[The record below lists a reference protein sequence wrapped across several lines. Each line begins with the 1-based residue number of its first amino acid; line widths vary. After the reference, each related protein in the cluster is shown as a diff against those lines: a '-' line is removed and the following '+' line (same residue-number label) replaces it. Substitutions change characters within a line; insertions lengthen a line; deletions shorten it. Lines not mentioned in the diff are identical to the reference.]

1 MSQKT
6 HQRIRL
12 DLNNPVFQRLLF
24 NLSKSDQHN
33 ALNTLRK
40 LANMTWQQVCLDH
53 GLKWEVIL
61 SQKGPGGNKLY
72 SFRIGK
78 GFRGIAYRDSSWLR
92 LLSLHPDHLTSRSP
106 DILTSR
112 SPDYLIP

>member
-1 MSQKT
+1 MMSQKT
-6 HQRIRL
+6 DQRIRL

-33 ALNTLRK
+33 TLNTLRK
-40 LANMTWQQVCLDH
+40 LANMTWQQVYSDY

-78 GFRGIAYRDSSWLR
+78 GFRGIAYRDGSWLR
-92 LLSLHPDHLTSRSP
+92 LLSLHPDHDSA
-106 DILTSR
+106 
-112 SPDYLIP
+112 YQ

>member
-6 HQRIRL
+6 YQHIRL

-24 NLSKSDQHN
+24 NLSKNDQHN
-33 ALNTLRK
+33 TLNTLRK
-40 LANMTWQQVCLDH
+40 LANMTWQQVYSDY

-78 GFRGIAYRDSSWLR
+78 GFRGIACRDGSWLR
-92 LLSLHPDHLTSRSP
+92 LLSLHPDHDSA
-106 DILTSR
+106 
-112 SPDYLIP
+112 YQ

>member
-1 MSQKT
+1 MIRQKT
-6 HQRIRL
+6 DQHIRL

-33 ALNTLRK
+33 TLNTFRK
-40 LANMTWQQVCLDH
+40 LANMTWQQIYSDY

-72 SFRIGK
+72 SFRIGR
-78 GFRGIAYRDSSWLR
+78 GFRGIAYRDGSWLR
-92 LLSLHPDHLTSRSP
+92 LLSLHPDHDST
-106 DILTSR
+106 
-112 SPDYLIP
+112 YQ

>member
-6 HQRIRL
+6 HQHIRL

-24 NLSKSDQHN
+24 NLPKSDQHN
-33 ALNTLRK
+33 TLNTLRK
-40 LANMTWQQVCLDH
+40 LANMTWQQVYSDY

-78 GFRGIAYRDSSWLR
+78 GFRGIACRDGSWLR
-92 LLSLHPDHLTSRSP
+92 LLSLHPDHDSA
-106 DILTSR
+106 
-112 SPDYLIP
+112 Y

>member
-6 HQRIRL
+6 HENIRL
-12 DLNNPVFQRLLF
+12 DLNNPVFQRQLF

-33 ALNTLRK
+33 TLNTLRK
-40 LANMTWQQVCLDH
+40 LSNMSWQQVYSDY

-72 SFRIGK
+72 SFRIGR
-78 GFRGIAYRDSSWLR
+78 GFRGIAYRDGPWLR
-92 LLSLHPDHLTSRSP
+92 LLSLHPDHDSA
-106 DILTSR
+106 
-112 SPDYLIP
+112 YQ